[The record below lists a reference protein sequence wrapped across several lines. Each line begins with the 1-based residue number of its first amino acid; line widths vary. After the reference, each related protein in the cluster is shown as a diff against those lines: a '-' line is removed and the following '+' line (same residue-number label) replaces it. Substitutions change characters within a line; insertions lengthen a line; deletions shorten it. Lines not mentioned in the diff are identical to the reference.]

1 MSLVRDTSIQGKMW
15 LVGGVP
21 MAGMFGLGAM
31 AASSG
36 CIAMVPVIAVCVGVA
51 ALTVFFMTGVTK
63 HFQTM
68 ATQASRVAASMARL
82 EFSTPVNVYSQDE
95 FGKLM
100 ATLELAQAKL
110 RSTGLQPGASG
121 GKSNNAEAVKQKVI
135 ALDVCDTGVVI
146 ADPDMRIT
154 YMNQAMTNMMKHRQP
169 ELRKQLPNFNADG
182 LIGFCVDDFHVNPA
196 HQRGMISGLT
206 STFKTQLVLDEVVFD
221 LIATPIIGDKGE
233 RVGTV
238 LEWSDVTE
246 VVAEAKATTELASR
260 NAQIKTA
267 LDVCQG
273 SVMMADVDLNINYMN
288 ESVVS
293 MLRFRER
300 ELQQMLP
307 NFKVDKLLGTCV
319 DLFHANPS
327 HQRKMMGELTQAY
340 NTDLELGE
348 LIFGLTASPIF
359 GAGGERLGT
368 VVEWEDKTVAVK
380 QAREDKALAEENF
393 RIRRA
398 LDNVGTNTMIA
409 DPDFNIIY
417 MNESVTQMMRAGEAD
432 FRRDLPNFDSNRLMG
447 TNIDVFHK
455 NPAHQRNMVGN
466 LTSTFRSELSVGG
479 RTLGIVATPII
490 NEGVRLGTVVEWN
503 DRTEEVKVEK
513 EVAQLVESASEGDFK
528 TRIDLQGKEGFFKR
542 LSEGLNSVVG
552 TVDNGLNDVLRV
564 LGAMSKGDMT
574 ESMSA
579 EYSGSFDQLKTDA
592 NATVDQLTDVI
603 NKIRNAANQVNTAA
617 AEIATGN
624 ADLSQRTEEQA
635 SSLEETAS
643 SMEEMTSTVK
653 QSADHAGHANDLSV
667 EARTKAQQGGAVVG
681 QAVDAMAEINESS
694 KKIADIIGVID
705 EIAFQTNL
713 LALNAAVEAARA
725 GEQGRGFAVV
735 AGEVRNLAQRS
746 ADAAKEIKELIRDS
760 VEKVTDGTD
769 LVNKSGETLSEIV
782 GAVEKVSTII
792 EEISSSAIE
801 QTSGIEQVNKAI
813 GQMDEMTQQNAAL
826 VEEASAAGEAM
837 ADQANTL
844 LQLTAYFKTDSSGG
858 HDGYNSAPAAAAP
871 RAARSASH
879 APSSSS
885 DSEWEEF

>member
-1 MSLVRDTSIQGKMW
+1 MMADAELNIIYMNESVQKMLGGRERQLQELLPNFKADQLMGTCVDVFHKEPSHQRRLLSAMTTTYETSLELNEMV
-15 LVGGVP
+15 
-21 MAGMFGLGAM
+21 FGL
-31 AASSG
+31 
-36 CIAMVPVIAVCVGVA
+36 VA
-51 ALTVFFMTGVTK
+51 TPILDADGTRLGTVVEWDDKTE
-63 HFQTM
+63 
-68 ATQASRVAASMARL
+68 RV
-82 EFSTPVNVYSQDE
+82 
-95 FGKLM
+95 
-100 ATLELAQAKL
+100 AQAK
-110 RSTGLQPGASG
+110 
-121 GKSNNAEAVKQKVI
+121 
-135 ALDVCDTGVVI
+135 
-146 ADPDMRIT
+146 ADKI
-154 YMNQAMTNMMKHRQP
+154 
-169 ELRKQLPNFNADG
+169 
-182 LIGFCVDDFHVNPA
+182 
-196 HQRGMISGLT
+196 ISD
-206 STFKTQLVLDEVVFD
+206 Q
-221 LIATPIIGDKGE
+221 
-233 RVGTV
+233 
-238 LEWSDVTE
+238 
-246 VVAEAKATTELASR
+246 

-267 LDVCQG
+267 LDVCNT
-273 SVMMADVDLNINYMN
+273 SVMMADAEMNINYMN
-288 ESVVS
+288 ESVVN

-307 NFKVDKLLGTCV
+307 NFKVDKLMGTCV
-319 DLFHANPS
+319 DVFHTNPS
-327 HQRKMMGELTQAY
+327 HQRKMIGDLTQTF

-348 LIFGLTASPIF
+348 MIFGLTASPIF
-359 GAGGERLGT
+359 DGDGDRLGT
-368 VVEWEDKTVAVK
+368 VVEWVDKTETVK
-380 QAREDKALAEENF
+380 QAREEQATAEANF
-393 RIRRA
+393 RIKRA
-398 LDNVGTNTMIA
+398 LDNVGTSTMIA

-417 MNESVTQMMRAGEAD
+417 MNESVTQMMRAGESE
-432 FRRDLPNFDSNRLMG
+432 FRRDLPNFDANRLMG
-447 TNIDVFHK
+447 TCIDQFHK
-455 NPAHQRNMVGN
+455 NPSHQRNMVGN
-466 LTSTFRSELSVGG
+466 LTSTFSSELLVGG

-513 EVAQLVESASEGDFK
+513 EVAELVNSASEGDF
-528 TRIDLQGKEGFFKR
+528 TSRIDMQGKDGFFKR
-542 LSEGLNSVVG
+542 LSEGLNSVVA
-552 TVDNGLNDVLRV
+552 TVDEGLNDVLRV
-564 LGAMSKGDMT
+564 LGAMAKGDMT
-574 ESMSA
+574 ETMTA
-579 EYSGSFDQLKTDA
+579 QYSGSFEQLKTDA
-592 NATVDQLTDVI
+592 NATVDQLSDVI

-617 AEIATGN
+617 GEIASGN

-667 EARTKAQQGGAVVG
+667 EARTKAQQGGEVVG
-681 QAVDAMAEINESS
+681 QAVEAMAEINESS

-760 VEKVTDGTD
+760 VEKVTDGTN

-837 ADQANTL
+837 AEQANTL
-844 LQLTAYFKTDSSGG
+844 LQLTAYFKTDDSGG
-858 HDGYNSAPAAAAP
+858 HDNYSAAPVAAAAP
-871 RAARSASH
+871 RAAPRAARP
-879 APSSSS
+879 APKAASSSS

>member
-1 MSLVRDTSIQGKMW
+1 
-15 LVGGVP
+15 
-21 MAGMFGLGAM
+21 
-31 AASSG
+31 
-36 CIAMVPVIAVCVGVA
+36 
-51 ALTVFFMTGVTK
+51 
-63 HFQTM
+63 
-68 ATQASRVAASMARL
+68 
-82 EFSTPVNVYSQDE
+82 
-95 FGKLM
+95 
-100 ATLELAQAKL
+100 
-110 RSTGLQPGASG
+110 
-121 GKSNNAEAVKQKVI
+121 
-135 ALDVCDTGVVI
+135 
-146 ADPDMRIT
+146 
-154 YMNQAMTNMMKHRQP
+154 
-169 ELRKQLPNFNADG
+169 
-182 LIGFCVDDFHVNPA
+182 
-196 HQRGMISGLT
+196 
-206 STFKTQLVLDEVVFD
+206 
-221 LIATPIIGDKGE
+221 
-233 RVGTV
+233 
-238 LEWSDVTE
+238 
-246 VVAEAKATTELASR
+246 
-260 NAQIKTA
+260 
-267 LDVCQG
+267 
-273 SVMMADVDLNINYMN
+273 
-288 ESVVS
+288 
-293 MLRFRER
+293 
-300 ELQQMLP
+300 
-307 NFKVDKLLGTCV
+307 
-319 DLFHANPS
+319 
-327 HQRKMMGELTQAY
+327 
-340 NTDLELGE
+340 
-348 LIFGLTASPIF
+348 
-359 GAGGERLGT
+359 
-368 VVEWEDKTVAVK
+368 
-380 QAREDKALAEENF
+380 ALAEENF

-447 TNIDVFHK
+447 SNIDVFHK

-479 RTLGIVATPII
+479 RTLGIVASPIV

-552 TVDNGLNDVLRV
+552 TVDDGLNDVLRV

-574 ESMSA
+574 ETMSA

-858 HDGYNSAPAAAAP
+858 HEGYNSAPAAAAP